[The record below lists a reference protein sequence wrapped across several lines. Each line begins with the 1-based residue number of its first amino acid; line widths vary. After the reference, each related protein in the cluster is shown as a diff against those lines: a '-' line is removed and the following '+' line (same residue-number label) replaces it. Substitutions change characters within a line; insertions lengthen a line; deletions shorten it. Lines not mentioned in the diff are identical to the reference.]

1 MNPTTKRLALTIAAL
16 STALITGCTLAQ
28 FNAGVAHIGADI
40 HSVASKTA
48 VIASD
53 VVADT
58 ATAAVAIVSTAV
70 DVGKIS
76 AALATATQIPETTPA
91 VTITATVSK

>member
-1 MNPTTKRLALTIAAL
+1 MNTKHRLILAVALLACA
-16 STALITGCTLAQ
+16 TGCTLAQ
-28 FNAGVAHIGADI
+28 FNAGVAHVGADI

-48 VIASD
+48 TIAGD
-53 VVADT
+53 IVLDT
-58 ATAAVAIVSTAV
+58 GTAAVAIVTTAV